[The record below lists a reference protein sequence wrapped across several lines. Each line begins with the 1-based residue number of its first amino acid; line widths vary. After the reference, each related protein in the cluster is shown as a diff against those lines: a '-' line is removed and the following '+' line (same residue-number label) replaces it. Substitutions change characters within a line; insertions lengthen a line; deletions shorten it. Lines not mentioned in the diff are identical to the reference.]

1 MYALENLEEKTV
13 AELKRIAFHEMK
25 ISGMSR
31 SRKADLLDAILEY
44 QEDDPTGPETPEGRS
59 GPLDALDATLHTQVM
74 RPNAEK
80 GNRLTT
86 TIQVSSGA
94 STYRFNVIGKTCGAV
109 ADLLREALNISEFS
123 SPIVNGAKVS
133 DSYIIKEGDVLEYLK
148 PAGEKGC

>member
-1 MYALENLEEKTV
+1 MYELESLEEKTV

-25 ISGMSR
+25 IVGMSR
-31 SRKADLLDAILEY
+31 SRKADLLDAILEH
-44 QEDDPTGPETPEGRS
+44 QEDNEVDDDTPEPDKS
-59 GPLDALDATLHTQVM
+59 VLDALDATLHTQVM